1 MKYKSLILIS
11 LVLCAFTNVDI
22 APNPIEAKGI
32 YPSKPCE
39 IRMESEIV
47 RADLFTD
54 YATIDCTF
62 EMVNYGKETSIEV
75 GFPVMDFQYWS
86 ISGYNET
93 DKANFKIIVDEKT
106 LDEKEIKVPIEVD
119 SLYKAYM
126 KVYAVEKE
134 LKRKSDSV
142 YKSYNVIQRKN
153 GTLKFPEGCN
163 SSEVRNKIMVLYQW
177 RSKQPTMSGDLMT
190 VFNEKIGD
198 GKYPWY
204 VWNVKFKE
212 NEHKTIKVSYKL
224 PSGLAYGGK
233 FRYFKYILNTGS
245 GWYKDIG
252 KAEIILKL
260 NNIDLDKVEKIT
272 PENYSIDKKN
282 KIVKWNFTNLEPTEL
297 DDIYLQYYKSKER

>member
-1 MKYKSLILIS
+1 
-11 LVLCAFTNVDI
+11 
-22 APNPIEAKGI
+22 
-32 YPSKPCE
+32 
-39 IRMESEIV
+39 
-47 RADLFTD
+47 
-54 YATIDCTF
+54 
-62 EMVNYGKETSIEV
+62 
-75 GFPVMDFQYWS
+75 MDFHYWS

-126 KVYAVEKE
+126 EVYAVEKE

-153 GTLKFPEGCN
+153 GTLKFPKDCN
-163 SSEVRNKIMVLYQW
+163 SSEVHNKIMALYQW
-177 RSKQPTMSGDLMT
+177 RSKQPTMSEDLMT
-190 VFNEKIGD
+190 VFSQKTGD

-204 VWNVKFKE
+204 VRNVKFKE
-212 NEHKTIKVSYKL
+212 NEHKIIKVSYKL

-233 FRYFKYILNTGS
+233 FRYFKYLLNTGS

-260 NNIDLDKVEKIT
+260 NNIDLDKIEKIT
-272 PENYSIDKKN
+272 PGNYSIDKKN

-297 DDIYLQYYKSKER
+297 DDIYLQYYKSKERNGYTNRYKK